1 MAQNVISITLY
12 LAKSK
17 LYPQIQRKD
26 AINHIYVSY
35 RPVVQV
41 AYIYRLMLM
50 ITAYRQKPPPP
61 VQKAPFTGKYDT
73 RAQP

>member
-1 MAQNVISITLY
+1 MTQNVISITLY

-41 AYIYRLMLM
+41 VYIPSDADDNSLQ
-50 ITAYRQKPPPP
+50 T
-61 VQKAPFTGKYDT
+61 KAPSPSTESPLYRKI
-73 RAQP
+73 